1 MQMQI
6 CANMFSGF
14 AGRVAAG
21 LQQGADLAEIDDAIA
36 AYERGDYAAAR
47 KGLERTTRAGDAMAA
62 RYLAIMHRAGQG
74 VKQSNRQAATYFR
87 RAADAGDLLSQINLA
102 ELYESGR
109 GIRRNYPAAADWY
122 RRAANQGSAVAMTG
136 LAGLREKGLD
146 STADLAEAAVWYRRA
161 AELGERTAQAR
172 VAELYAEGRGVERN
186 PIEALIWAEEAAADN
201 TDARTLR
208 DRLTGQ
214 MPAAAQ
220 AEAWFR
226 LAMMQSAGVP
236 ACHGQDTILASFR
249 RAADAGNVE
258 AMRRLALCYLDGKE
272 GVARDWTAAAGWLRK
287 AAEAGSIKSGLGYA
301 AMLFAGEGVAR
312 DPAAALPWAKRA
324 VEAGLAD
331 APVLLGAIERAVAL
345 AAADPLTPSRAQAPP
360 ALTPV
365 RNPTPALPP
374 TDGAPNDPLTPADL
388 FEESA
393 RTPAAAVVQ
402 ADPNDALGQTALG
415 LDCYF
420 GRNGRPRD
428 LTNAAKWLLRAA
440 NNGSLAAQHNLSVMY
455 AHGQGLRVDPVEGAR
470 WCRIAAERGDQRSQF
485 RMSYLYFH
493 GQGVGQDVFEAL
505 YWAELAARQGHRGAV
520 STRDE
525 LAARMT
531 AQQIADIRHRAENFR
546 RKA

>member
-1 MQMQI
+1 M
-6 CANMFSGF
+6 
-14 AGRVAAG
+14 
-21 LQQGADLAEIDDAIA
+21 AEIDDAIA

-47 KGLERTTRAGDAMAA
+47 KGLERTTRAGDAVAA

-74 VKQSNRQAATYFR
+74 VKQSDRQAATYFR

-122 RRAANQGSAVAMTG
+122 RRAADQGSPLAMAR

-161 AELGERTAQAR
+161 AELGEREAQAR
-172 VAELYAEGRGVERN
+172 VAGLYAEGRGVERN
-186 PIEALIWAEEAAADN
+186 LIEALIWAEEAAAGN
-201 TDARTLR
+201 ADARALR
-208 DRLTGQ
+208 DRLTSE

-236 ACHGQDTILASFR
+236 AGHGQDAILTNFQ
-249 RAADAGNVE
+249 RAAEGGHMQ

-272 GVARDWTAAAGWLRK
+272 GAARDWTAAAGWLRK
-287 AAEAGSIKSGLGYA
+287 AAEAGSIESGLGYA
-301 AMLFAGEGVAR
+301 AMLFGGEGVAR

-331 APVLLGAIERAVAL
+331 APVLLGAIERAL
-345 AAADPLTPSRAQAPP
+345 AVSAADPLTPPP
-360 ALTPV
+360 AKTTQK
-365 RNPTPALPP
+365 PTPAAML
-374 TDGAPNDPLTPADL
+374 TDGVANDPLTPADL
-388 FEESA
+388 SEEAA
-393 RTPAAAVVQ
+393 RIPTAAVVQ

-415 LDCYF
+415 LDYYF

-440 NNGSLAAQHNLSVMY
+440 NNGALAAQHNLSVMY
-455 AHGQGLRVDPVEGAR
+455 AHGQGLRVDPAEGAR

-493 GQGVGQDVFEAL
+493 GQGVTQDVFEAL

-525 LAARMT
+525 LAARAT

-546 RKA
+546 PKA